1 MTETYTS
8 EVVPALIKQFGY
20 SSQMAVPRVTKVVVN
35 MGMGDAIQD
44 GKAMD
49 AAVEE
54 LAGITGQKPTVTRA
68 RKSIANLP
76 PRGWRSV
83 RATLCGGHK

>member
-1 MTETYTS
+1 MSRLTETYTT

-20 SSQMAVPRVTKVVVN
+20 SSAMAVPRVTKVVVN

-49 AAVEE
+49 AAVDE

-68 RKSIANLP
+68 RKSIA
-76 PRGWRSV
+76 S
-83 RATLCGGHK
+83 